1 MRFQDVQSS
10 SPHWRGKDNVLPG
23 AELRLKLG
31 RLALIYS
38 PFRWGS
44 LTWPEMGEFDRP
56 TGFIYVD
63 LYINEEQLFNEI
75 NTFTGYKVLFIKKI
89 TNQQLGIESIRPY
102 LISEDDQNCWDRENP
117 LVYRYA
123 YWLVYE
129 RLDGYDENHGSKRFS
144 LLYIGGEGVSSYKSL
159 YKRNKLSP
167 LGIGLIR
174 SDGFTGNWTEF
185 CCDNSVLAKLVKNNE
200 FGMPKYLISERTNEG
215 GNAPWPWFA
224 HKIASLPT
232 RSTGEADSFREKLH
246 LWHSESDALEDQI

>member
-1 MRFQDVQSS
+1 M
-10 SPHWRGKDNVLPG
+10 PHWLDTASIEDEIPLF
-23 AELRLKLG
+23 EILKNSFFYPAGGLDG
-31 RLALIYS
+31 RVIQYFNKKIPS
-38 PFRWGS
+38 
-44 LTWPEMGEFDRP
+44 
-56 TGFIYVD
+56 FIYVD
-63 LYINEEQLFNEI
+63 LYINEEQLFDEI

-89 TNQQLGIESIRPY
+89 SNQQLGIESIRPY

-123 YWLVYE
+123 YWVVYE

-144 LLYIGGEGVSSYKSL
+144 LLYIGGEGVSSYMSL

-246 LWHSESDALEDQI
+246 LWHSEFDAIEDRI